1 MTQRAGPCADPP
13 ERGDTVTVNQIWEP
27 LATGVYR
34 CRLAFLDVTVGL
46 VLGRGGVVLIDSGTT
61 FDEAR
66 GIDADVR
73 AFDDRGVSQL
83 VLTHD
88 HFDHIL
94 GSAVFGNA
102 DVYCMPKVAETM
114 THRTDHVRAHALRY
128 GAAPGDI
135 DAVIAA
141 IRVPQHLVSQ
151 AVIDLGDRTV
161 EVIHPGVGHTDHD
174 LVVRVPGLGEADPTV
189 LFCGDLVEESADPA
203 VTEESDATQWSATM
217 DRLLALGGPDG
228 VYVPGHGAVVD
239 ADFVRRQQ
247 QWLRSAC

>member
-1 MTQRAGPCADPP
+1 
-13 ERGDTVTVNQIWEP
+13 VTLASVNQTWEP

-46 VLGRGGVVLIDSGTT
+46 VLGRNGVLLIDSGTT

-73 AFDDRGVSQL
+73 TFDERGVSHL

-94 GSAVFGNA
+94 GSAVFVDA
-102 DVYCMPKVAETM
+102 AVYCMPAVAETM
-114 THRTDHVRAHALRY
+114 AHRTDHIRAHALSY
-128 GAAPGDI
+128 GAAPAAI
-135 DAVIAA
+135 DDVIAA
-141 IRVPQHLVSQ
+141 IRVPRHLVTR
-151 AVIDLGDRTV
+151 ADIDLGDRTV
-161 EVIHPGVGHTDHD
+161 EVVFAGVGHTDHD
-174 LVVRVPGLGEADPTV
+174 LVVRVPGLRETDPTV

-228 VYVPGHGAVVD
+228 IYVPGHGAVVD

-247 QWLRSAC
+247 QWLVQL

>member
-1 MTQRAGPCADPP
+1 M
-13 ERGDTVTVNQIWEP
+13 NQSWEP

-46 VLGRGGVVLIDSGTT
+46 ILGRDAALLIDSGTT

-66 GIDADVR
+66 SIDADVR
-73 AFDDRGVSQL
+73 SFDERGVSHL

-94 GSAVFGNA
+94 GSAVFTGA
-102 DVYCMPKVAETM
+102 AVHAMPAVEETM
-114 THRTDHVRAHALRY
+114 ANRTDYLREHALSY
-128 GAAPGDI
+128 GAVAADI

-141 IRVPQHLVSQ
+141 IRLPQHLGPLTS
-151 AVIDLGDRTV
+151 IDLGDRTV
-161 EVIHPGVGHTDHD
+161 EVEHPGVGHTDHD
-174 LVVRVPGLGEADPTV
+174 LVARVPPLRETDPTV
-189 LFCGDLVEESADPA
+189 VFCGDLVEESGDPA
-203 VTEESDATQWSATM
+203 VNAESDTARWVVTL
-217 DRLLALGGPDG
+217 DRVLTIGGPDA

-247 QWLRSAC
+247 QWLRGL